1 MGKSSNPV
9 VDPELQRT
17 VVVLAMRVAVVALV
31 AYWCFRIFQ
40 PFLMVVV
47 WGIILAVALDPVVGR
62 VTRWVGGRRRLAV
75 TLLVLLGLAAL
86 LVPAFVLSDS
96 LVEGVQG
103 LTAVVESGSVEIP
116 PPPVKVADWPVIG
129 DVVYETWSLASQNVG
144 AALEKFAPQVK
155 AFAVFLI
162 SLVKGL
168 AGALLL
174 TIVAA
179 VIAVVLQVR
188 REWALQAALR
198 FGAGFG
204 GERGVKL
211 VRFAGATIGTVAKGV
226 VGVAVIQASLAAVGL
241 VLAGVPGAGLWSVII
256 LVLAVAQL
264 PPLVVLAPAMLY
276 VASTSDSTLGVIAFV
291 VWSVLV
297 SLSDAVLKPLFM
309 GRGTEIPGAVI
320 LVGAIGGLMLHGVIG
335 LFVGAV
341 VFSIGYDLI
350 REWIATQ
357 EKLAAP
363 AAGGAAAP
371 SSPAG
376 EA

>member
-1 MGKSSNPV
+1 MGESSSPV
-9 VDPELQRT
+9 VGQELQRT
-17 VVVLAMRVAVVALV
+17 VVVLATRLAVLALV

-40 PFLMVVV
+40 PFLIVVV

-86 LVPAFVLSDS
+86 LVSAFVLSDS
-96 LVEGVQG
+96 LVEGVHG

-129 DVVYETWSLASQNVG
+129 NVVYETWSLASQNVG

-179 VIAVVLQVR
+179 VIAVVLQIR
-188 REWALQAALR
+188 REWALQTALR
-198 FGAGFG
+198 VGAGFG

-276 VASTSDSTLGVIAFV
+276 VGSTSDSTLGVITFV

-297 SLSDAVLKPLFM
+297 SLSDAVLKPLLM
-309 GRGTEIPGAVI
+309 GRGAEIPGAVI
-320 LVGAIGGLMLHGVIG
+320 LVGAIGGLLLHGVIG

-350 REWIATQ
+350 REWMTTSAGLATPVGGNTT
-357 EKLAAP
+357 AP
-363 AAGGAAAP
+363 PPPAGGA
-371 SSPAG
+371 
-376 EA
+376 

>member
-264 PPLVVLAPAMLY
+264 PPLVVLAPAMFY

>member
-1 MGKSSNPV
+1 MGESSSPV

-17 VVVLAMRVAVVALV
+17 VVVLATRLAVLALV

-62 VTRWVGGRRRLAV
+62 VTRWAGGRRRLAV
-75 TLLVLLGLAAL
+75 ALLVLLGLAAL

-96 LVEGVQG
+96 LVEGVHG
-103 LTAVVESGSVEIP
+103 LTTVVESGSVEIP
-116 PPPVKVADWPVIG
+116 PPPARVADWPVIG
-129 DVVYETWSLASQNVG
+129 DAVYETWSLASQNVG

-162 SLVKGL
+162 SLVKGV

-188 REWALQAALR
+188 REWALQTALR
-198 FGAGFG
+198 VGAGFG

-241 VLAGVPGAGLWSVII
+241 VLAGVPGAGLWSAII

-309 GRGTEIPGAVI
+309 GRGAEIPAQSSWSGR
-320 LVGAIGGLMLHGVIG
+320 
-335 LFVGAV
+335 
-341 VFSIGYDLI
+341 S
-350 REWIATQ
+350 
-357 EKLAAP
+357 AA
-363 AAGGAAAP
+363 
-371 SSPAG
+371 
-376 EA
+376 